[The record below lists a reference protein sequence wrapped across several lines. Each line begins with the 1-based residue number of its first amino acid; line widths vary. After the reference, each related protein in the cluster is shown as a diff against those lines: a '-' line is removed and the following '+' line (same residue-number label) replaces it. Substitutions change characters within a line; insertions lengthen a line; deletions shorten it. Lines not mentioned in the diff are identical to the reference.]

1 MTYINHST
9 ELRDSLAQGLKGKF
23 FQTPTSLSD
32 DTFRATEHIRP
43 PPRAAERRVGGGA
56 AFLSLPEWR
65 FKGNGDDTLS
75 SRLSSE

>member
-9 ELRDSLAQGLKGKF
+9 ELHDSLAQGLKGKF

-32 DTFRATEHIRP
+32 DTFRASKHIRP
-43 PPRAAERRVGGGA
+43 PPRAAERQVGA
-56 AFLSLPEWR
+56 VWR
-65 FKGNGDDTLS
+65 FMGNGDDTLS